1 MYLWLEGDLTFL
13 EKKKRQTYVG
23 EEGQEMFQT
32 LIMVSVLGQ
41 RGLGIDALLIPSFC
55 FSLFF

>member
-41 RGLGIDALLIPSFC
+41 RGLGIDALLIPSFR
-55 FSLFF
+55 FSMFF